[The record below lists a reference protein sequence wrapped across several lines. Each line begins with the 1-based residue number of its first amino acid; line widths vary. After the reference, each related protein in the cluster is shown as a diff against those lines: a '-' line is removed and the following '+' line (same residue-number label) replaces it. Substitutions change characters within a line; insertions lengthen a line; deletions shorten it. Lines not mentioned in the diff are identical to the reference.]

1 LAHDDGRSSRE
12 RCPRTISDEPD
23 LVDGHHGD
31 GVVDVA
37 VPLAPEG
44 AVRVVGVL
52 TAPVGEVDVL
62 VGVGTVVV
70 LLVVVDV
77 VVDEVLVTVV
87 VGVIVVDVVVVTLG
101 LDFFVALA
109 ELPKNVVGW
118 PLPVTERPA
127 TSSGT
132 VNTTTT
138 IAKASRPVA
147 NTSRHR
153 GRQGVCASPP
163 RRSRAWDCATSG
175 IAAVAVWSGSS

>member
-1 LAHDDGRSSRE
+1 M
-12 RCPRTISDEPD
+12 
-23 LVDGHHGD
+23 DGHHGD
-31 GVVDVA
+31 GVVDVV

-44 AVRVVGVL
+44 AVLVDGVV

-62 VGVGTVVV
+62 VGGGVVVV
-70 LLVVVDV
+70 LLVVVV
-77 VVDEVLVTVV
+77 VEEVLVTVV

-101 LDFFVALA
+101 LDFFVALV
-109 ELPKNVVGW
+109 ELPKNVVGS

-138 IAKASRPVA
+138 IAKARRPVA

-153 GRQGVCASPP
+153 GRQVVCASPP
-163 RRSRAWDCATSG
+163 GRPRAWDCAASG
-175 IAAVAVWSGSS
+175 TAAGAGSSGSS